1 MFAPKGITMNVKNLP
16 IQTCTVCPTLMN
28 SLTSWVTNKTKNKRS
43 LDFDMVELHSWLI
56 LYALKPWKKTV
67 FKYKTTLGLAS
78 GKRKQVF
85 CLNSSCTV
93 YALRD
98 VQCHQLLSTQRQR
111 CPPHTCSETLGES
124 KVSTNAL
131 WERNRGNNYFVK
143 ESEELF
149 LKKVSSELCLKG

>member
-1 MFAPKGITMNVKNLP
+1 MSRTFQYRLAQSVQLSWIAWPAGLQTKQRTTFPWFSHGRVAFLVNFVYIKTMKKN
-16 IQTCTVCPTLMN
+16 
-28 SLTSWVTNKTKNKRS
+28 
-43 LDFDMVELHSWLI
+43 F
-56 LYALKPWKKTV
+56 V

-98 VQCHQLLSTQRQR
+98 VQRHQPLSTQRQR

-124 KVSTNAL
+124 MVSTKVL